1 MLQRKSFSLTLA
13 TMCHHAT
20 NMTTLSSMYIFIC
33 TGAEKT
39 VTAKLV
45 AEQIMICKC
54 SVKRPHIDLQHFI
67 VVAIHEQDIWQL
79 FSCTNGY

>member
-1 MLQRKSFSLTLA
+1 
-13 TMCHHAT
+13 
-20 NMTTLSSMYIFIC
+20 MYIFIC

-39 VTAKLV
+39 VTAKLA

-67 VVAIHEQDIWQL
+67 VVATHEQDIWQL
-79 FSCTNGY
+79 LRLHKWLLRAPNDYNVKHSLISSG